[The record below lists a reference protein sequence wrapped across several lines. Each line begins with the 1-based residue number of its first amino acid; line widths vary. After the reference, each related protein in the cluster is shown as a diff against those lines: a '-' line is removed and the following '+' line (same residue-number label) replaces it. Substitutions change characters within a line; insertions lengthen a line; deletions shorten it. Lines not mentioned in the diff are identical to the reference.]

1 MQKKCQRCGNTFTV
15 SKGNYMYCDDCRR
28 LNIPP
33 SWIKKEELTD
43 NRVGQ
48 TRADI
53 FKTEI
58 VGAHT
63 EEVDMVN
70 HPPHYKLSNGM
81 ESIDVI
87 RAVLTPEEYRGW
99 CKGNALKYQFRA
111 GKKDPTK
118 LVQDYE
124 KTQWFLQELVE
135 VLADEK
141 QD

>member
-43 NRVGQ
+43 TVVGQ

-53 FKTEI
+53 SKTEI
-58 VGAHT
+58 T
-63 EEVDMVN
+63 EDMVN
-70 HPPHYKLSNGM
+70 HPSHYKLANGM

-87 RAVLTPEEYRGW
+87 RAVLSPEEYKGW

-111 GKKDPTK
+111 GKKDPAK
-118 LVQDYE
+118 ESEDYR
-124 KTQWFLQELVE
+124 KAQWFLNELNE
-135 VLADEK
+135 VL
-141 QD
+141 

>member
-1 MQKKCQRCGNTFTV
+1 MEKKCQRCGNTFTV

-33 SWIKKEELTD
+33 SRIKKEELTD
-43 NRVGQ
+43 TVVGQ

-53 FKTEI
+53 SKTEI
-58 VGAHT
+58 T
-63 EEVDMVN
+63 EDMVN
-70 HPPHYKLSNGM
+70 HPSHYKLSNGM
-81 ESIDVI
+81 ETKEILKQL
-87 RAVLTPEEYRGW
+87 LTPEEYRGW

-111 GKKDPTK
+111 GKKDPAK
-118 LVQDYE
+118 ESEDYC
-124 KTQWFLQELVE
+124 KAQWFLNELNE

>member
-33 SWIKKEELTD
+33 SPPEKEELTD

>member
-33 SWIKKEELTD
+33 SPPEKEELTD
-43 NRVGQ
+43 TVVGQ
-48 TRADI
+48 TSADI
-53 FKTEI
+53 SKTE
-58 VGAHT
+58 T
-63 EEVDMVN
+63 VDMVN
-70 HPPHYKLSNGM
+70 SPPHYKLANGM
-81 ESIDVI
+81 ETKEILKQL
-87 RAVLTPEEYRGW
+87 LTPEEYRGW

-111 GKKDPTK
+111 GKKDPSK
-118 LVQDYE
+118 ESEDYC
-124 KTQWFLQELVE
+124 KAQWFLNELNE